1 MYNLLQKEQIEVLLI
16 PQAKLHVLVS
26 ASGAKA
32 GCGSYSNRLKG
43 QERHRV
49 GKRGWHGAKQDPK
62 QVSHTPF
69 LSLPQTQML
78 LCTLP
83 AISPS
88 RKGVP
93 GSISDGQGQDGRS
106 GVPTGSQ
113 EQAPLLQHLQAVP
126 KCMSSESSVDQQA
139 LPSQC
144 QWSLF
149 GWMSSGIRVQM
160 VWSLGVD
167 AALGFA
173 WT

>member
-1 MYNLLQKEQIEVLLI
+1 MWGRGGGMGQSRVPNKFHT
-16 PQAKLHVLVS
+16 LHFCHS
-26 ASGAKA
+26 HSHK
-32 GCGSYSNRLKG
+32 CYSVPS
-43 QERHRV
+43 Q
-49 GKRGWHGAKQDPK
+49 P
-62 QVSHTPF
+62 
-69 LSLPQTQML
+69 SL
-78 LCTLP
+78 
-83 AISPS
+83 PS

>member
-26 ASGAKA
+26 ASGAKG

-43 QERHRV
+43 QERHCV
-49 GKRGWHGAKQDPK
+49 GKRGWHGAKQGPK
-62 QVSHTPF
+62 QVSHLHFCHSHNLKCYSVP
-69 LSLPQTQML
+69 SQPS
-78 LCTLP
+78 
-83 AISPS
+83 APS

-93 GSISDGQGQDGRS
+93 GGISDSQGQDGRS

-113 EQAPLLQHLQAVP
+113 EQAPLQHLQAVP
-126 KCMSSESSVDQQA
+126 KCMSSETSVDQQA

-149 GWMSSGIRVQM
+149 GWMSSEIGVQM